1 MEEEPVVE
9 EEPVAE
15 VIDEAPSP
23 PTASHIVETNVKV
36 VADSPN
42 DSQVSKKSYA
52 SIVSQLLSLTTVTL
66 QL

>member
-9 EEPVAE
+9 EELVAE

-23 PTASHIVETNVKV
+23 PTASQDVEADVKV

-52 SIVSQLLSLTTVTL
+52 SIVSWLLSLTTVTL